1 MIIIKEYITV
11 AGRSSFGKW
20 FDGLDNT
27 QALKVKDTLD
37 KLANGK
43 TVTTKFLGNGLSEIK
58 INYGGGLRVYYAKDG
73 EQIILL
79 LGGGAKDSQSRDIEN
94 ARNRLADYEMRK
106 EQENG

>member
-1 MIIIKEYITV
+1 MIIIKEYVTV
-11 AGRSSFGKW
+11 SGQSPFGRW
-20 FDGLDNT
+20 FHDLDKM
-27 QALKVKDTLD
+27 QAIKVKDALD
-37 KLANGK
+37 KLANAK
-43 TVTTKFLGNGLSEIK
+43 SVNSKPLKDGLSEIK